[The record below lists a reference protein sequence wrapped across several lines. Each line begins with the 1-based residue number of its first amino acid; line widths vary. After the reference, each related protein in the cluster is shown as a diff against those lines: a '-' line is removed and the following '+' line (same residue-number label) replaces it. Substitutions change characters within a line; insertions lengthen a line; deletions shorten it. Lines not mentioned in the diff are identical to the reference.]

1 MLPNRASGP
10 SPDAMVDPGTSRYA
24 GAMFAFA
31 LPGGGIDLVPR
42 DEDRVWLESALASVV
57 DQLGGIAASTRLV
70 TPPSRPIRDL
80 DALFTLICDV
90 QAHVGQRELEFELV
104 DGDSPLPP
112 LPGPLVAIGEPK
124 GHLLHTMRA
133 GSELVMLASRGLF
146 KVQHLLVAH
155 VAREIGRLALVQA
168 GAFGEGVR
176 GVVRDEPEAASEL
189 AAITLGLGP
198 WVLNGSAVFENAC
211 CGGGCGVN
219 LRSIRAGL
227 SMPEAAY
234 AVAMDA
240 RRRRLSS
247 WSLSRMLDSNQ
258 RAAFKQSARVL
269 GRTPAH
275 AAALGADAAP
285 ALPAAARPSSG

>member
-1 MLPNRASGP
+1 
-10 SPDAMVDPGTSRYA
+10 
-24 GAMFAFA
+24 MFAFA

-42 DEDRVWLESALASVV
+42 EEDRGWLESALASVV
-57 DQLGGIAASTRLV
+57 EHLGPLAAGTRLV
-70 TPPSRPIRDL
+70 TPPSRPVRDL
-80 DALFTLICDV
+80 DELFTLICDV

-104 DGDSPLPP
+104 DGDAPLPP
-112 LPGPLVAIGEPK
+112 MPAPLVAIGEPK

-133 GSELVMLASRGLF
+133 GTELVMVASRGLF
-146 KVQHLLVAH
+146 KVQDLLAAH
-155 VAREIGRLALVQA
+155 VAREIGRLSLVQA
-168 GAFGEGVR
+168 GAFGEAAR
-176 GVVRDEPEAASEL
+176 GVVREEPEAASEL
-189 AAITLGLGP
+189 AAISLGLGP

-234 AVAMDA
+234 AVALDA
-240 RRRRLSS
+240 RRRRLSG

-269 GRTPAH
+269 GRAPAST
-275 AAALGADAAP
+275 AALGAGTST
-285 ALPAAARPSSG
+285 ALPEAARPPRG